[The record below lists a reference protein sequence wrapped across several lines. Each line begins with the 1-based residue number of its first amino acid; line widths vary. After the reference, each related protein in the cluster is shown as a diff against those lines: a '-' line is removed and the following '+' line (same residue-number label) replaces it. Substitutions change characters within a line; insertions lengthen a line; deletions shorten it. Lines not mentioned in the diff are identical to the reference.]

1 VREWP
6 FEYRVSITDDWEMCR
21 DAGYTSA
28 AVRQP
33 SLTLPLSASAP
44 SNLYPLM
51 CLPWFRRRSSVK
63 LSSKSHSNHTL
74 SKESK
79 SELTTAVQKPSTQ
92 KGKGPTLPQFTQA
105 RAHELF
111 NTYCDKEASD
121 EEIIGS
127 DGLEKFCKDT
137 QLDMEG
143 PKPLILAWILGAKT
157 FGRFSKEEWSSGTN
171 TWK

>member
-1 VREWP
+1 
-6 FEYRVSITDDWEMCR
+6 
-21 DAGYTSA
+21 
-28 AVRQP
+28 
-33 SLTLPLSASAP
+33 
-44 SNLYPLM
+44 M
-51 CLPWFRRRSSVK
+51 CLPWFRRRPSDVK
-63 LSSKSHSNHTL
+63 APSKSHLNHTP

-111 NTYCDKEASD
+111 SVYCDKEALD
-121 EEIIGS
+121 GEVIGS
-127 DGLEKFCKDT
+127 DGLENFCKDT

-157 FGRFSKEEWSSGTN
+157 FGRFSKEEWSSGTSN
-171 TWK
+171 WK